1 METYC
6 ETRKRKDL
14 EGKDGSFKE
23 EKIYKQAYDDFPLW
37 ISELKREE
45 LEVSKL
51 DGGARER

>member
-23 EKIYKQAYDDFPLW
+23 KKIYKQAYDDFPL
-37 ISELKREE
+37 
-45 LEVSKL
+45 
-51 DGGARER
+51 

>member
-23 EKIYKQAYDDFPLW
+23 EKIYKQAYDDFPL
-37 ISELKREE
+37 
-45 LEVSKL
+45 
-51 DGGARER
+51 